1 MTDKIK
7 PRIIVV
13 GGGAAGLMAA
23 GTAAKAGARVL
34 LLEKMKQPGRK
45 LAITGKGRCN
55 LTNSAE
61 ISDSI
66 AHFGSNGRF
75 LRQAFHRFFNH
86 DLIEFFAANGLKT
99 VTERGGRVFP
109 ANGKAPEV
117 VKALRSW
124 LNKKDATVRL
134 SSPVEELIV
143 EDNQI
148 VGVVAAGEKF
158 SAAAVILATGGA
170 SYPLTGSTG
179 DGYRLAESVDHNI
192 IPIRPA
198 LVPLICTPA
207 ENSTSK
213 KFDLGRLAGLSL
225 RNVAVRLLINNKKVR
240 EVFGELL
247 FTEDGIS
254 GPAVLTLS
262 GAAVDALKNQDEVC
276 FSLDLKPA
284 LDEKKLEARL
294 LRDLQSRGKES
305 LDSLLR
311 GMLPK
316 EMVAFCLDIN
326 EISPQRQGHQVTAK
340 ERKRLR
346 AWLKD
351 CRLPI
356 SGHRPLAEAIITA
369 GGIDT
374 KEIDPKTM
382 ASCRIKNLF
391 FAGELLNIQADTG
404 GYNLQAAFSTGY
416 LAGKAAARQISEN
429 L

>member
-1 MTDKIK
+1 MVDKTK

-55 LTNSAE
+55 LTNRAE
-61 ISDSI
+61 ISDCI

-86 DLIEFFAANGLKT
+86 DLIDFFADNGLKT
-99 VTERGGRVFP
+99 VSERGGRVFP
-109 ANGKAPEV
+109 ANGKAPDV
-117 VKALRSW
+117 VKALRQW
-124 LNKKDATVRL
+124 LNKSGATIRL
-134 SSPVEELIV
+134 SSPVEELMV
-143 EDNQI
+143 KDGQI
-148 VGVVAAGEKF
+148 VGVVTQGEEF
-158 SAAAVILATGGA
+158 SATAVILATGGA

-179 DGYRLAESVDHNI
+179 DGYHLAKSVGHKI
-192 IPIRPA
+192 ITPRPA
-198 LVPLICTPA
+198 LVPLICA
-207 ENSTSK
+207 EPNLK
-213 KFDLGRLAGLSL
+213 EPAGLSL
-225 RNVAVRLLINNKKVR
+225 RNVAVRLLINNKKVG

-262 GAAVDALKNQDEVC
+262 GVAVDALKNQDKVC

-284 LDEKKLEARL
+284 LDEKKLEVRL
-294 LRDLQSRGKES
+294 LRDFQSRGKES

-311 GMLPK
+311 GVLPK
-316 EMVAFCLDIN
+316 EMVAFCLDFN
-326 EISPQRQGHQVTAK
+326 AISPQRQGHQVTAK

-346 AWLKD
+346 SWLKD
-351 CRLPI
+351 CRLEVT
-356 SGHRPLAEAIITA
+356 GHRPLAEAIITA

-382 ASCRIKNLF
+382 ASRRIKNLF

-404 GYNLQAAFSTGY
+404 GYNLQAAFSTGH
-416 LAGKAAARQISEN
+416 LAGKAAAQIISTTH
-429 L
+429 

>member
-1 MTDKIK
+1 MIEKSDK

-61 ISDSI
+61 ISDCI
-66 AHFGSNGRF
+66 AHFGNNGRF

-86 DLIEFFAANGLKT
+86 DLINFFAKNGLKT

-117 VKALRSW
+117 VKVLRQW
-124 LNKKDATVRL
+124 LNKNGVTIRL
-134 SSPVEELIV
+134 SSPVEELMV
-143 EDNQI
+143 KDEQV
-148 VGVVAAGEKF
+148 VGVVAKGEKF
-158 SAAAVILATGGA
+158 PATAVILATGGA

-179 DGYRLAESVDHNI
+179 EGYRLAKSVKHNI
-192 IPIRPA
+192 IPPRPA
-198 LVPLICTPA
+198 LVPLIF
-207 ENSTSK
+207 EQTSSSDK
-213 KFDLGRLAGLSL
+213 EIFRKLSGLSL
-225 RNVAVRLLINNKKVR
+225 RNIAVRLLINNKKIK

-262 GAAVDALKNQDEVC
+262 GDVVDALKNQDKVC
-276 FSLDLKPA
+276 ISLDLKPA

-311 GMLPK
+311 GLLPK
-316 EMVAFCLDIN
+316 EMVAYCLEIN
-326 EISPQRQGHQVTAK
+326 EINPQHQGHHVTAK

-356 SGHRPLAEAIITA
+356 SDHRPLAEAIITA
-369 GGIDT
+369 GGVDT

-382 ASCRIKNLF
+382 ASRRIKNLF

-404 GYNLQAAFSTGY
+404 GYNLQAAFSTGH
-416 LAGKAAARQISEN
+416 LAGKAAAQLAIQIKS
-429 L
+429 

>member
-1 MTDKIK
+1 MTEKSDK

-23 GTAAKAGARVL
+23 GTAAMAGARVL

-61 ISDSI
+61 ISDCI

-86 DLIEFFAANGLKT
+86 DLIDFFADNGLKT

-117 VKALRSW
+117 VKTLRHW
-124 LNKKDATVRL
+124 LNKSGATIRL
-134 SSPVEELIV
+134 SSPVEELV
-143 EDNQI
+143 VKDDKI
-148 VGVVAAGEKF
+148 VGVVAAGEEF
-158 SAAAVILATGGA
+158 SATAVILSTGGA

-179 DGYRLAESVDHNI
+179 DGYRLAMSVGHNI
-192 IPIRPA
+192 IPPRPA
-198 LVPLICTPA
+198 LVPLICA
-207 ENSTSK
+207 STSPPETFAK
-213 KFDLGRLAGLSL
+213 LAGLSL
-225 RNVAVRLLINNKKVR
+225 RNTAVRLLINNKKVR

-262 GAAVDALKNQDEVC
+262 GRAVDALENQDEVC

-284 LDEKKLEARL
+284 LDDKKLEARL
-294 LRDLQSRGKES
+294 LRDFQSRGKES

-311 GMLPK
+311 GLLPK
-316 EMVAFCLDIN
+316 EMVAFCLEIN
-326 EISPQRQGHQVTAK
+326 KISPQCQGHQVTAK

-346 AWLKD
+346 VWLKN

-382 ASCRIKNLF
+382 ASRQIKNLF
-391 FAGELLNIQADTG
+391 FAGEILNIQADTG

-416 LAGKAAARQISEN
+416 LAGKAAAQTV
-429 L
+429 

>member
-1 MTDKIK
+1 MTDKTK

-23 GTAAKAGARVL
+23 GTAAEAGARVL

-61 ISDSI
+61 ISDCI

-86 DLIEFFAANGLKT
+86 DLIDFFADNSLKT

-117 VKALRSW
+117 VKALRHW
-124 LNKKDATVRL
+124 LNKSGATIRL
-134 SSPVEELIV
+134 SSPVEELMV
-143 EDNQI
+143 KDDQI
-148 VGVVAAGEKF
+148 VGVVAQGEEF
-158 SAAAVILATGGA
+158 FATAVILATGGA

-179 DGYRLAESVDHNI
+179 DGYRLAENVGHHI
-192 IPIRPA
+192 IPPRPA
-198 LVPLICTPA
+198 LVPLVWA
-207 ENSTSK
+207 EPTSGK
-213 KFDLGRLAGLSL
+213 LTGLSL
-225 RNVAVRLLINNKKVR
+225 RNVAVRLLINNKKAR

-262 GAAVDALKNQDEVC
+262 GAAVDALKNHDKVC

-294 LRDLQSRGKES
+294 LRDFQSRGKES

-311 GMLPK
+311 GLLPK
-316 EMVAFCLDIN
+316 EMVAFCLDFN

-346 AWLKD
+346 GWLKD
-351 CRLPI
+351 CRLEVT
-356 SGHRPLAEAIITA
+356 GHRPLAEAIITA

-382 ASCRIKNLF
+382 ASRRIKNLF

-404 GYNLQAAFSTGY
+404 GYNLQAAFSTGH
-416 LAGKAAARQISEN
+416 LAGKAAAQIISTTH
-429 L
+429 

>member
-1 MTDKIK
+1 MTEKSDK

-23 GTAAKAGARVL
+23 GTAAMAGARVL

-61 ISDSI
+61 ISDCI

-86 DLIEFFAANGLKT
+86 DLIDFFADNGLKT

-117 VKALRSW
+117 VKTLRHW
-124 LNKKDATVRL
+124 LNKSGATIRL
-134 SSPVEELIV
+134 SSPVEELV
-143 EDNQI
+143 VKDDKI
-148 VGVVAAGEKF
+148 VGVVAAGEEF
-158 SAAAVILATGGA
+158 SATAVILSTGGA

-179 DGYRLAESVDHNI
+179 DGYRLAMSVGHNI
-192 IPIRPA
+192 IPPRPA
-198 LVPLICTPA
+198 LVPLICA
-207 ENSTSK
+207 STSPPGTFAK
-213 KFDLGRLAGLSL
+213 LAGLSL
-225 RNVAVRLLINNKKVR
+225 RNTAVRLLINIKKVR

-262 GAAVDALKNQDEVC
+262 GRAVDALENQDEVC

-284 LDEKKLEARL
+284 LDDKKLEARL
-294 LRDLQSRGKES
+294 LRDFQSRGKES

-311 GMLPK
+311 GLLPK
-316 EMVAFCLDIN
+316 EMVAFCLEIN
-326 EISPQRQGHQVTAK
+326 KISPQCQGHQVTAK

-346 AWLKD
+346 VWLKN

-382 ASCRIKNLF
+382 ASRQIKNLF
-391 FAGELLNIQADTG
+391 FAGEILNIQADTG

-416 LAGKAAARQISEN
+416 LAGKAAAQTV
-429 L
+429 

>member
-1 MTDKIK
+1 MTDKTK

-45 LAITGKGRCN
+45 LTITGKGRCN

-61 ISDSI
+61 ISDCI
-66 AHFGSNGRF
+66 AHFGNNGRF

-86 DLIEFFAANGLKT
+86 DLIDFFADNGLKT

-117 VKALRSW
+117 VRTLRNR
-124 LNKKDATVRL
+124 LNKSGVTIRL
-134 SSPVEELIV
+134 SSPVEELMV
-143 EDNQI
+143 KDDQI
-148 VGVVAAGEKF
+148 VGVVAQGEEF
-158 SAAAVILATGGA
+158 SATAVILATGGA

-179 DGYRLAESVDHNI
+179 DGYRLAMNVGHNI
-192 IPIRPA
+192 IPPRPA
-198 LVPLICTPA
+198 LVPLTYA
-207 ENSTSK
+207 STSE
-213 KFDLGRLAGLSL
+213 KFNSEKLAGLSL

-294 LRDLQSRGKES
+294 LRDFQSRGKES

-311 GMLPK
+311 GLLPK
-316 EMVAFCLDIN
+316 EMVAFCLDSN
-326 EISPQRQGHQVTAK
+326 KISPQQQGHQVTAK

-369 GGIDT
+369 GGVDT

-382 ASCRIKNLF
+382 ASRQIKNLF

-404 GYNLQAAFSTGY
+404 GYNLQAAFSTGH
-416 LAGKAAARQISEN
+416 LAGKAAAKKISTAH
-429 L
+429 

>member
-1 MTDKIK
+1 MTDKTK

-23 GTAAKAGARVL
+23 GSAASAGARVL

-55 LTNSAE
+55 LTNSAD
-61 ISDSI
+61 IIDFI
-66 AHFGSNGRF
+66 VHFGNNGRF

-86 DLIEFFAANGLKT
+86 DLIDFFADNGLKT

-117 VKALRSW
+117 VKALRHW
-124 LNKKDATVRL
+124 LNKSGATIRL
-134 SSPVEELIV
+134 SSPVEDLLIK
-143 EDNQI
+143 DDRI
-148 VGVVAAGEKF
+148 VGVVTTGEEF
-158 SAAAVILATGGA
+158 SGTAVILATGGA

-179 DGYRLAESVDHNI
+179 DGYRLALSVGHHI
-192 IPIRPA
+192 IPTRPA
-198 LVPLICTPA
+198 LVPLICA
-207 ENSTSK
+207 STSGK
-213 KFDLGRLAGLSL
+213 LALGKLAGLTL
-225 RNVAVRLLINNKKVR
+225 RNVAVRLLINNKKVK

-247 FTEDGIS
+247 FTENGIS
-254 GPAVLTLS
+254 GPSVLTLS
-262 GAAVDALKNQDEVC
+262 GTAVDALKNQDKVC

-294 LRDLQSRGKES
+294 LRDFQTRGKES

-311 GMLPK
+311 GLLPK
-316 EMVAFCLDIN
+316 EMVAYCLELN
-326 EISPQRQGHQVTAK
+326 EINPQRQGHQVTAG

-346 AWLKD
+346 GWLKD
-351 CRLPI
+351 FRLPI
-356 SGHRPLAEAIITA
+356 TGHHPLAEAIITA

-374 KEIDPKTM
+374 REIDPKTM
-382 ASCRIKNLF
+382 ASRHIKNLF
-391 FAGELLNIQADTG
+391 FAGEILDIQADTG
-404 GYNLQAAFSTGY
+404 GYNLQAAFSTGH
-416 LAGKAAARQISEN
+416 LAGKAAAQAISN

>member
-1 MTDKIK
+1 MMTNKTK

-61 ISDSI
+61 ISDCI
-66 AHFGSNGRF
+66 AHFGNNGRF

-86 DLIEFFAANGLKT
+86 DLIDFFADNGLKT

-117 VKALRSW
+117 VKALRNW
-124 LNKKDATVRL
+124 LNKSGVTIRL

-143 EDNQI
+143 KDDQI
-148 VGVVAAGEKF
+148 VGVMAAGEEF

-179 DGYRLAESVDHNI
+179 DGYRLAMNVGHNI
-192 IPIRPA
+192 IPTRPA
-198 LVPLICTPA
+198 LVPLTYA
-207 ENSTSK
+207 STSE
-213 KFDLGRLAGLSL
+213 KFNSEKLAGLSL

-262 GAAVDALKNQDEVC
+262 GAAVNALNNQNEVC

-294 LRDLQSRGKES
+294 LRDFQNRGKES

-311 GMLPK
+311 GLLPK
-316 EMVAFCLDIN
+316 EMVAFCLDSN
-326 EISPQRQGHQVTAK
+326 KISPQRQGHQVTAK

-346 AWLKD
+346 TWLKD

-356 SGHRPLAEAIITA
+356 TGHRPLAEAIITA

-374 KEIDPKTM
+374 KEINPKTM
-382 ASCRIKNLF
+382 ASRRIKNLF

-416 LAGKAAARQISEN
+416 LAGKAAAQVA